1 LKESVKFIVESTW
14 FGSRGLDDALEWLM
28 LFEYSFMKLQEVRES
43 ALALPRR
50 SRRMLVRD
58 LLGSIA
64 PSSEAR
70 GLKTQGEWVAEAEA
84 RINAF
89 ERGELATMSLDEFLE
104 HVHGAAHG
112 NKARK
117 KRSARV

>member
-1 LKESVKFIVESTW
+1 M
-14 FGSRGLDDALEWLM
+14 R
-28 LFEYSFMKLQEVRES
+28 LQEVRES
-43 ALALPRR
+43 ALALPER

-64 PSSEAR
+64 PSPAAC

-89 ERGELATMSLDEFLE
+89 ERGELATMSLDDFLE
-104 HVHGAAHG
+104 HVHGTPQG

-117 KRSARV
+117 KRSGRV